1 MKKLLWITI
10 AGALLA
16 SPHVAAQDAK
26 AVLAAAS
33 KAMGADT
40 LRSVEYS
47 ATRGKTYAVGQSP
60 GPGKPWPR
68 FTIIKYNA
76 AINFEAPAMREEIVR
91 VDDENPPRGGGA
103 GPYVAATQQGGI
115 RPIPWGPQTAVA
127 VRDMR
132 NEVAMLQIYL
142 TPHGFLKAA
151 AANNPTVR
159 PGTERGT
166 QAVSFTA
173 FGKYTVTGVINA
185 QNLVTRVETRVP
197 NGLLG
202 DFPVEGIYSDY
213 RAVDGVQFPMTTQ
226 IRQGGFPTL
235 DLTVAEVRPNSAAAS
250 QLTGQARPAAPA
262 APAEPARVEA
272 REIAPGFWGL
282 TAGVPISFLIE
293 FSDHVVIIEAPGND
307 ERSEAVL
314 AEVKRV
320 VPTKPIRYV
329 VNTHHHSDHTG
340 GLRGMVAAG
349 IPVITHEVN
358 KPYYERI
365 LKNPFTLSPDRLA
378 RAPKAAVIEG
388 MGDKRVLTD
397 GTRTVEL
404 HHVRGNL
411 HSDGLLMVY
420 LPKEK
425 LLIQADAFA
434 PRPPGA
440 RPLPSSPFT
449 VNLLENVQRLKLDV
463 EQMVH
468 VHGGTDPFSALVE
481 TANRRGTN

>member
-1 MKKLLWITI
+1 
-10 AGALLA
+10 
-16 SPHVAAQDAK
+16 V
-26 AVLAAAS
+26 VAAAS
-33 KAMGADT
+33 KAMGTDG
-40 LRSVEYS
+40 LRSIEYS
-47 ATRGKTYAVGQSP
+47 ATSGNTYAVGQAP

-68 FTIIKYNA
+68 FTIIKYHA

-91 VDDENPPRGGGA
+91 IDDENPPRGGGA

-151 AANNPTVR
+151 TANNPTVR
-159 PGTERGT
+159 PGAARGS
-166 QAVSFTA
+166 QAVTFTA

-185 QNLVTRVETRVP
+185 QNLVERVETRVP

-202 DFPVEGIYSDY
+202 DFPVEAIYSDY
-213 RAVDGVQFPMTTQ
+213 RAVDGVQFPMKSQ

-235 DLTVAEVRPNSAAAS
+235 DLPVAEVKPNSAAAS
-250 QLTGQARPAAPA
+250 QVVGQPRAAAPP
-262 APAEPARVEA
+262 APAEPARVAAKEL
-272 REIAPGFWGL
+272 APGFWAL
-282 TAGVPISFLIE
+282 EAGVPISFLLE
-293 FSDHVVIIEAPGND
+293 FNDHVVVIEAPGND
-307 ERSEAVL
+307 ERTEAVL
-314 AEVKRV
+314 AEVRRV
-320 VPTKPIRYV
+320 VPGKPIRYV

-378 RAPKAAVIEG
+378 RAPKAPMIEG
-388 MGDKRVLTD
+388 MQDKRVLTD

-411 HSDGLLMVY
+411 HCEGLLMVY

-440 RPLPSSPFT
+440 KPLPSSPFT
-449 VNLLENVQRLKLDV
+449 VNLLENVRRLKLDV

-468 VHGGTDPFSALVE
+468 VHGGLDPFSALVD